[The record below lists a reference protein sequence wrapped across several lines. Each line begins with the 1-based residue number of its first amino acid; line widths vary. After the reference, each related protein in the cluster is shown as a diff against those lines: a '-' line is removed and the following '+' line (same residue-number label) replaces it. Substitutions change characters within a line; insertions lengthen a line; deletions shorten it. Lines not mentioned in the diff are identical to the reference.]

1 MQTLFPVPGLK
12 TIDGLD
18 MFYMRP
24 SRYFPKRIQTKHVI
38 DNLAYV
44 MSTMVE
50 REETSKNGVGF
61 LACMDDWT
69 MENFSVDYC
78 LQFMMMLQGGV
89 PARVCLFLIV
99 NPPTWFD
106 VIWNIMK
113 PMLAPKFRRK
123 VKMVPEAK
131 LSKFLSPGYEDFLPD
146 DMKSGK
152 ANTRQIVKDFVSYR
166 RQVETQKQVATRN

>member
-1 MQTLFPVPGLK
+1 
-12 TIDGLD
+12 
-18 MFYMRP
+18 MRP

-50 REETSKNGVGF
+50 KEEACKNGIGF
-61 LACMDDWT
+61 LACMDGWT

-78 LQFMMMLQGGV
+78 LQFMKMLQGGV
-89 PARVCLFLIV
+89 PARVGLFLIV

-106 VIWNIMK
+106 VIWKIMK

-123 VKMVPEAK
+123 VKMVPESK
-131 LSKFLSPGYEDFLPD
+131 LSQFLAPGYEELLPD
-146 DMKSGK
+146 DMKIGK
-152 ANTRQIVKDFVSYR
+152 ASTRRMVKDFVAYR
-166 RQVETQKQVATRN
+166 KQIETCKQISKR